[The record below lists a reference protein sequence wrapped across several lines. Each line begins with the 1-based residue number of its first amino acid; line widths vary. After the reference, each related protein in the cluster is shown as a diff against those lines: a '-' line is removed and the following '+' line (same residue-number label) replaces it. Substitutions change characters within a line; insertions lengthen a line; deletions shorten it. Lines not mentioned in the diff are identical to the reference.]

1 MISPDLPITKS
12 EDDKLNR
19 YSFAKSLAKTLL
31 QSSFSSS
38 FTVGLYGEWGSGKTS
53 LLNMVF
59 EIVESTDSSIVVLK
73 FNPWLCSEPKQ
84 LITQFFKQMATAI
97 KMKKPAMDHV
107 WELVDQYADV
117 FDAASVIPI
126 AGTVFSAAGGIL
138 NKKAKKHVAQR
149 ASDLQGMKDQIMQK
163 LAEENLKIIISI
175 DDIDRLSEE
184 EIISVFQLVKA
195 LADFPNTIYLLA
207 FDYEVVIHA
216 LSKVQYGDGKE
227 YLEKVIQV
235 PFEIPAPSMTSIH
248 DSLFLGLNT
257 ILGDIPEDRWDK
269 ETWAE
274 LFQFGLKKY
283 IRSIRDVIR
292 YTNVFSLKYELL
304 RYETNPVDLFGLTC
318 LQVFEPVIYS
328 RLSGYKEV
336 LCGTSESYSY
346 EWQKNEEEK
355 AKKAMDALIP
365 DPQILANV
373 EAAKTVLGILF
384 PRVQAIIGSSYHTGR
399 YYTHKS
405 FLINGNIAVSTCFD
419 RYFSLTL
426 EEDAIPKVIVE
437 YLVYQANETKFG
449 EEIRRVYQDGK
460 IIRLLEEI
468 QAYADKES
476 AVLVSTGRAS
486 LIIKCLA
493 RQWSFFKVDDSGF
506 FSVPFTWRFLFCVEP
521 LLEAMELADRYDCI
535 CEVFE
540 DCDVRSSTLAL
551 LLGDFERQQGRFTEK
566 GLDEKRQ
573 LLSLDQ
579 VLELEEL
586 FRVRAVEELDSGKA
600 MEQPNGLRFL
610 WLLEQ
615 VDAETAANK
624 KKSIITDDRSLIKV
638 ISYCT
643 SHGEVAGRTVTKI
656 WKVDQKAITEF
667 IDINDAYR
675 RVCAFVTSNQFL
687 LLSKDEQMDAVAFLI
702 DMENNA
708 KQGTTENEII
718 EKVIQKKLIDLTNC
732 SKPLPI

>member
-304 RYETNPVDLFGLTC
+304 RYETNPVDLLGLTC

-399 YYTHKS
+399 YYTHKA

>member
-304 RYETNPVDLFGLTC
+304 RYETNPVDLLGLTC